1 MLRSGESFMTAKI
14 VAIEPQDPE
23 KVFRLCREVV
33 RSGGVIAFPTDTFYG
48 LGVDPRNAGAIDRL
62 FSIKGRSAGQ
72 PILLLM
78 SDAAEVPEWAASV
91 TQAAERLISRFWP
104 GPLTLVFDARADVLP
119 ALTAGTGRIGLR
131 VPGNELTRSLLR
143 YVGSA
148 LTGTSAN
155 RAGASAARTADE
167 VAGELGD
174 QVDLIVDGGPTAGGL
189 PSTVVDV
196 SKDLPRIIR
205 QGVISEA
212 VLFP

>member
-1 MLRSGESFMTAKI
+1 MTTKL
-14 VAIEPQDPE
+14 VAIDPQDPE
-23 KVFRLCREVV
+23 KTLRRCREVV

-104 GPLTLVFDARADVLP
+104 GALTLVFDARADVLP

-155 RAGASAARTADE
+155 RAGESAALTADE

-196 SKDLPRIIR
+196 AKDLPRIIR